1 MPVFNYNVL
10 DTMGSGDAF
19 FSISSLISR
28 LSDDQEL
35 ITFMGNVAG
44 SLKVSIEGHSKNI
57 DYINLRV
64 LDILILNL
72 QVSKKQKG

>member
-57 DYINLRV
+57 DYINYVKYVESL
-64 LDILILNL
+64 L
-72 QVSKKQKG
+72 K